1 MNHKV
6 TSLFLPILQIITGC
20 LAAIAFFILIY
31 NNESTK
37 SIFISLLIALV
48 GFVLGFRGMAVY
60 KKNL

>member
-37 SIFISLLIALV
+37 SIVISLLIALV